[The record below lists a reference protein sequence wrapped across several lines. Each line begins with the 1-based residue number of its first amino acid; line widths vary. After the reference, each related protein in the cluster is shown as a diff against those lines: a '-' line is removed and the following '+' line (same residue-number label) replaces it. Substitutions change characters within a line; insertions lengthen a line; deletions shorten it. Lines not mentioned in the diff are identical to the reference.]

1 MADNRKNIYDAMYN
15 PSPWEKLLTDLPQQL
30 MQMEK
35 LKMQKSQQEF
45 TNELNIFRM
54 LPEEARPGAYATSKN
69 EKIRQI
75 GEATMEREQSFKD
88 DIYSLDPKVVEAPS
102 AEIERL
108 EAKKAIYAG
117 NPKWIKMIDA
127 QVGSLQKKA
136 AMKSI
141 EEYFKANPND
151 PRKDAIMARAK
162 VEPIKSL
169 KDIIPSRTST
179 STHQKGV
186 YNPKT
191 GEYSF
196 ATDAEIAAAKA
207 TPTKDDDLIPGY
219 SAPSKSGKKVTL
231 TQLNKTIESVEG
243 RLYSVDS
250 DIKKAQRDGGVAPK
264 ALLDKKNNIEKRLNH
279 LINERDRF
287 FDFETTVPDTTIKKK
302 VPGLNFD

>member
-117 NPKWIKMIDA
+117 NPKWIRMIDA
-127 QVGSLQKKA
+127 QIGSLQKKA
-136 AMKSI
+136 AKKSI
-141 EEYFKANPND
+141 DDYFEANPND
-151 PRKDAIMARAK
+151 PRKDAIVARAK
-162 VEPIKSL
+162 VEPLKSL

-196 ATDAEIAAAKA
+196 ATDAEIAAAKE

-219 SAPSKSGKKVTL
+219 SAPSKSGKGEYSL
-231 TQLNKTIESVEG
+231 TQLNKSIESVEG
-243 RLYSVDS
+243 RLYSVNS
-250 DIKKAQRDGGVAPK
+250 DIKKAEKDGGVAPK
-264 ALLDKKNNIEKRLNH
+264 VLLDKKNNIEKRLNH
-279 LINERDRF
+279 LINERDKF
-287 FDFETTVPDTTIKKK
+287 FNFETDNEKPEVI
-302 VPGLNFD
+302 F

>member
-1 MADNRKNIYDAMYN
+1 MANGDRRSIYDSLYA
-15 PSPWEKLLTDLPQQL
+15 PSPWEKLLTNLPQQL
-30 MQMEK
+30 MQMEQ
-35 LKMQKSQQEF
+35 LKMKKSQQEF

-75 GEATMEREQSFKD
+75 GEAAMEREQAVKD

-102 AEIERL
+102 VEIERL
-108 EAKKAIYAG
+108 EAKKSIYAG
-117 NPKWIKMIDA
+117 SPKIIKMIDA
-127 QVGSLQKKA
+127 QIGSLQKKA

-219 SAPSKSGKKVTL
+219 SAPSESGKKVTL
-231 TQLNKTIESVEG
+231 TQINKSIDSVEG
-243 RLYSVDS
+243 RLGDVDRQIRRAEKDGRAIPEELS
-250 DIKKAQRDGGVAPK
+250 NKKK
-264 ALLDKKNNIEKRLNH
+264 NIEKRLNH
-279 LINERDRF
+279 LIAERDKF
-287 FDFETTVPDTTIKKK
+287 FDFESSELPEVIY
-302 VPGLNFD
+302 